1 MLLNCRYAERVILPH
16 NALYK
21 GAEMYDTADGVKVKL
36 KFIGTWNNKDGLF
49 DEELD
54 KVCQDVLGVPFK
66 TIKSIWIA
74 RLGYLDDYWHY
85 VKLIKL

>member
-1 MLLNCRYAERVILPH
+1 MLPH
-16 NALYK
+16 NAIRA
-21 GAEMYDTADGVKVKL
+21 GVSEYDTADGVKVRM

-54 KVCQDVLGVPFK
+54 KVCQDVLGVPFE

-85 VKLIKL
+85 VKLMTYSPG